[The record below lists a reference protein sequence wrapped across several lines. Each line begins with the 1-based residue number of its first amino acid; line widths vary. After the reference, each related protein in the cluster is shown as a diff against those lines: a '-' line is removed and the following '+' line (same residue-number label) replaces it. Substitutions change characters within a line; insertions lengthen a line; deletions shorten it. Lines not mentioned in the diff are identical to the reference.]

1 MLGVPL
7 ADSILEC
14 HPEPPDTSIRHPIS
28 GVEHETEAE
37 LTRNF
42 PTNPDITGHFVQP
55 AAHLIVEFRSRRR
68 WSQERLAEKSGLSS
82 RTIQRIERGE
92 STHRTT
98 IARLASALGVALDD
112 CITTAAGLPS
122 KDHIVSQLVNVRCE
136 IPPCPYRGLL
146 AFGEDDAEVFFGRE
160 VLVQRLKEKLLQS
173 NLVQVSGCSGSG
185 KSSLVAAGLVPA
197 LKRDDSW
204 QVLYCRPGGDPF
216 GSLAAVLVVTIG
228 GGRAFY
234 SPATDHISLPPESAF
249 RGPPEWAATAL
260 HELAHWTGHASRL
273 NRDMKQRFGS
283 AGYAMEELRAELAS
297 AFVANELGIPS
308 DIPQHASYI
317 ADWIKP
323 LKDDKREIFRAAA
336 DAQRIVDMELGFH
349 PAYAAQ
355 MAAPSTPA
363 PIRPARDRLQNESL
377 KRQGWTPQNLR
388 RNR

>member
-1 MLGVPL
+1 MKVLQQLSSHSLLFCAFKRDILWKYPIWPRTRRTFRPRILTVLSQMLGVPL

-14 HPEPPDTSIRHPIS
+14 HPKSPDTSIRHTIS

-112 CITTAAGLPS
+112 CITTVAGLPS
-122 KDHIVSQLVNVRCE
+122 KDHIVSQLVNVRRE
-136 IPPCPYRGLL
+136 VPPCPYKGLL
-146 AFGEDDAEVFFGRE
+146 AFREEDAEVFFGRE

-173 NLVQVSGCSGSG
+173 NMVQVSGCSGSG
-185 KSSLVAAGLVPA
+185 KSSLIAAGLVPA

-216 GSLAAVLVVTIG
+216 ASVAAVLVPHLEPDFDEIS
-228 GGRAFY
+228 RA
-234 SPATDHISLPPESAF
+234 AHLPKL
-249 RGPPEWAATAL
+249 RGVLEQGQL
-260 HELAHWTGHASRL
+260 GYLLRQILASSGSRGL
-273 NRDMKQRFGS
+273 LLVIDQF
-283 AGYAMEELRAELAS
+283 EELYTHCGSQA
-297 AFVANELGIPS
+297 I
-308 DIPQHASYI
+308 
-317 ADWIKP
+317 
-323 LKDDKREIFRAAA
+323 RENF
-336 DAQRIVDMELGFH
+336 LNG
-349 PAYAAQ
+349 
-355 MAAPSTPA
+355 
-363 PIRPARDRLQNESL
+363 
-377 KRQGWTPQNLR
+377 
-388 RNR
+388 